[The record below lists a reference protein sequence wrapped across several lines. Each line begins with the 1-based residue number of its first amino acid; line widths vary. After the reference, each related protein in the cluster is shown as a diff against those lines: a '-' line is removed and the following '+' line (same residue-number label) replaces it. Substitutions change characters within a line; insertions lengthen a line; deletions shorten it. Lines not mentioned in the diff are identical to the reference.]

1 MKMEMKKQLNHLL
14 LTLLVLVS
22 ATIIVRA
29 QDQNQNPVQWTA
41 SAAKATDGNYTI
53 TLTAV
58 LPAPWHIYSQN
69 TPDGGPV
76 PTSISF
82 SKNPLVTLI
91 GKPKEKGDLKTTHD
105 KNFGVDV
112 KYYGDKV
119 QFIQTV
125 KVKGGLKT
133 NVSGS
138 VNFMVCNDHEC
149 LPPSSWK
156 FSVKLN

>member
-1 MKMEMKKQLNHLL
+1 M
-14 LTLLVLVS
+14 LTLMVLMS
-22 ATIIVRA
+22 ATFKGKA
-29 QDQNQNPVQWTA
+29 QDQSPVNWTA
-41 SAAKATDGNYTI
+41 SAAKAADGNYTI

-58 LPAPWHIYSQN
+58 LPQPWHIYAQN

-76 PTSISF
+76 PTTISF
-82 SKNPLVTLI
+82 SKNPLVVLV
-91 GKPKEKGDLKTTHD
+91 GKPTEKGSLKTTHD

-125 KVKGGLKT
+125 KVKKGIKT

-149 LPPSSWK
+149 LPPSDWK
-156 FSVKLN
+156 FSVQLK